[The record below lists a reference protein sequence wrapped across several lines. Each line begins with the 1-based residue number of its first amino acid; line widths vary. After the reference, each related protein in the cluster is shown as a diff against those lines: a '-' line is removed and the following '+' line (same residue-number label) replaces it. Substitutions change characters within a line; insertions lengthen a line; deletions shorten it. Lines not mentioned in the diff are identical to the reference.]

1 MRVKREKKMPAGRHR
16 TRLGARVISPAESV
30 GAAGVSELQAAGL
43 VPLLVGAGGD
53 DGAAA
58 ALSTRLVRARAEQQG
73 VAQLP

>member
-1 MRVKREKKMPAGRHR
+1 MP
-16 TRLGARVISPAESV
+16 
-30 GAAGVSELQAAGL
+30 ELQAAGL

-58 ALSTRLVRARAEQQG
+58 TLGTRLVRARAEQQR